1 MNNIRTGQIF
11 PVRFFWYN
19 RRILDIMNRRIILAS
34 GSPRRKELLTQVGLK
49 FEIIPAVGEEITA
62 SKEPDKTVLELS
74 YNKTLEIQQ
83 SEGKSAVII
92 GADTVVAHE
101 GRILGKPK
109 DREDAV
115 KMISALRNGCHSV
128 FTGVTILYEET
139 VKSFVAETKVY
150 VYDMTDAE
158 VEKYI
163 NFGECYDKA
172 GAYGIQGAF
181 AEYVEKIEGDYN
193 NVVGMPVSR
202 LMKELKN
209 MEVF

>member
-1 MNNIRTGQIF
+1 
-11 PVRFFWYN
+11 
-19 RRILDIMNRRIILAS
+19 MNRRIILAS